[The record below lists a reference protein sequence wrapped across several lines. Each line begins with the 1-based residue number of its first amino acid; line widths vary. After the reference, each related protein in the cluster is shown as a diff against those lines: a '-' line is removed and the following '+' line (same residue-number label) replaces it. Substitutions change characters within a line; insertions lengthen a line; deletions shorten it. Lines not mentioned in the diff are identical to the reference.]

1 MNNIEK
7 IKKKKCMSYE
17 DIAKETN
24 VTAQYIFLLA
34 KGQRKNPSLEV
45 MKSIAHALDEKVE
58 KVFQINQE
66 EGVKMSNLLV
76 KSVDFFGDELIA
88 IKNEDNKKM
97 YTGVSFICNGLGLT
111 KGQKD
116 RQVLNI
122 QEDLVLKR
130 GCLKFEAGVI
140 DPNNEVLGIELD
152 FLPLWLAKIS
162 ITPKMQEQQ
171 PKVAEKLVNYQ
182 LKAKDVLAQA
192 FVKPMS
198 KELQAIF
205 MMDSKQQQM
214 DARITKLENNT
225 TIDYSQQEELR
236 VLGTKKVIAILG
248 GNDAPA
254 YKELNKKVFSSFW
267 RDYKRKLNVNSY
279 KNTLVKDFEMGRQ
292 AIINWNPSK
301 EIKFMIDGCNA
312 QIRM

>member
-1 MNNIEK
+1 
-7 IKKKKCMSYE
+7 
-17 DIAKETN
+17 
-24 VTAQYIFLLA
+24 
-34 KGQRKNPSLEV
+34 
-45 MKSIAHALDEKVE
+45 
-58 KVFQINQE
+58 
-66 EGVKMSNLLV
+66 MSNLLV